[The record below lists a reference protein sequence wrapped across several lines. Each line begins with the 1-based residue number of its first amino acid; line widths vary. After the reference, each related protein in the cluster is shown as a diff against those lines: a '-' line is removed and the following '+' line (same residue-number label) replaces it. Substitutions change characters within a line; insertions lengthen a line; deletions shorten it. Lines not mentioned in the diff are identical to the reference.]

1 MSYGKRECSCE
12 EEDDEVCWIM
22 IVFISREG
30 LINKKYA
37 VFISKGGGVVY
48 NKCVFC
54 IGLKSNAR
62 GRVGIPVKRCRYT

>member
-37 VFISKGGGVVY
+37 VFISKGGG
-48 NKCVFC
+48 
-54 IGLKSNAR
+54 
-62 GRVGIPVKRCRYT
+62 